1 MRPTV
6 DDLSKLFDV
15 VFSRGQSGAGQ
26 PNVLADA
33 DDEIDRLFQ

>member
-1 MRPTV
+1 MKCSR
-6 DDLSKLFDV
+6 
-15 VFSRGQSGAGQ
+15 RGQSGAGQ